1 MRKRKLKSSKTPSSH
16 TQKAKRECLLLL
28 QRNLW
33 SQQNNQHFTSSVI
46 SLSLMGRATN
56 VKDTNNR
63 RMASI
68 AIPINPLTRAAV
80 TPEQNHHSIAFS
92 QNLINA
98 IDSFPLNPDKDHNKF
113 RQLSNY
119 IQHLSRENTLSERF
133 PNWQYIDFTTLEN
146 EIYCAYRIAEET
158 IKIKSTFAKMTG
170 LYQQAQQPSRV
181 RQIQSQEHTVLNT
194 VAQYIKEQ
202 PIHNVALKIIMPRSA
217 MTATFQAHEL
227 HLIEHIQWKPGQN
240 LSRICGIMIEI
251 TNPKANQKTIA
262 YRYLCG
268 LNTHITPQQVRDS
281 ILLLRIKPYNATHP
295 EPQRRVALPS
305 RNNTASFLSTLSIG
319 LNRSLTT
326 STRITRQQSHE
337 IFQTGTTANNLDT
350 PLTLELIDKR
360 NPDAV
365 VHRTIIA
372 VAQQSIE
379 PLFET
384 LDTVKKE
391 NSDKPETISSL
402 RLTM

>member
-1 MRKRKLKSSKTPSSH
+1 MQKRKLEPSKRSTSH
-16 TQKAKRECLLLL
+16 IKKTKRECLLLL
-28 QRNLW
+28 QRNQW
-33 SQQNNQHFTSSVI
+33 SQQNNQHFTTSVI
-46 SLSLMGRATN
+46 SLSLMGRATD

-68 AIPINPLTRAAV
+68 AIPINPLTRASV
-80 TPEQNHHSIAFS
+80 TPEQNHHSIAYS

-119 IQHLSRENTLSERF
+119 IQHLSRENTLSKRF

-146 EIYCAYRIAEET
+146 EIYCAYRTAEET
-158 IKIKSTFAKMTG
+158 VKIKSTFAKMIG
-170 LYQQAQQPSRV
+170 LYQQAQQPTRV
-181 RQIQSQEHTVLNT
+181 RHIQSQEHTVLNT
-194 VAQYIKEQ
+194 IAQYIKEQ
-202 PIHNVALKIIMPRSA
+202 PIHEVALKIIMPRSP

-227 HLIEHIQWKPGQN
+227 HLIEHVQWKPGQN

-268 LNTHITPQQVRDS
+268 LNTHITPQQVRES
-281 ILLLRIKPYNATHP
+281 ILLLKIKRYNATHP
-295 EPQRRVALPS
+295 ELQRRAALPS
-305 RNNTASFLSTLSIG
+305 RNNTESLLNTLSID
-319 LNRSLTT
+319 LNRSLTE

-337 IFQTGTTANNLDT
+337 IFQTGTTANNLNT
-350 PLTLELIDKR
+350 PLRLELIDKR

-365 VHRTIIA
+365 VHRNIIA

-379 PLFET
+379 PLSEM

-391 NSDKPETISSL
+391 NSGEPETTSSL